1 MKMNFEKIKKA
12 TKEYFLDRGYSR
24 AARELL
30 QLDDRYLK
38 NLGISRELLKQ
49 GYAAY
54 PWREETAATIVNVNN
69 VTTLK
74 PAINEEQTQILPE
87 TPIAA

>member
-1 MKMNFEKIKKA
+1 MNFRKIIKA
-12 TKEYFLDRGYSR
+12 INNGFLISGYSR
-24 AARELL
+24 AAYELL

-38 NLGISRELLKQ
+38 ELGISRALLKQ

-54 PWREETAATIVNVNN
+54 PWREITEETAANVSNIA
-69 VTTLK
+69 TLK
-74 PAINEEQTQILPE
+74 SVNDVKSVQMKPK